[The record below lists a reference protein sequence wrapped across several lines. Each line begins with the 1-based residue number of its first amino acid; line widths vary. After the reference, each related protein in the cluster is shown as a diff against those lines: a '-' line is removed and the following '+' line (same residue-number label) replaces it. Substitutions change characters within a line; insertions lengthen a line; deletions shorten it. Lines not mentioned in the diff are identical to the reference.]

1 MSEFQKIIQEA
12 NFQSNSKNQFIQEL
26 LKDKVFC
33 LLMIVSRLIGFV
45 EGVVEAIFPDK
56 DNSLTQNTMTTR
68 FTYDIQTQQLVY
80 AIVDKDG
87 VCKYLTTSITDAI
100 KLTQQN

>member
-1 MSEFQKIIQEA
+1 MFTTKKTLYEVIVIGKQKRFAISKKKKMRKLLHHGLVE
-12 NFQSNSKNQFIQEL
+12 SSVTNSL
-26 LKDKVFC
+26 L
-33 LLMIVSRLIGFV
+33 
-45 EGVVEAIFPDK
+45 
-56 DNSLTQNTMTTR
+56 LTQNTMTTR

-100 KLTQQN
+100 RLTQQN

>member
-1 MSEFQKIIQEA
+1 MRKLLHHGLVES
-12 NFQSNSKNQFIQEL
+12 SVTNSL
-26 LKDKVFC
+26 L
-33 LLMIVSRLIGFV
+33 
-45 EGVVEAIFPDK
+45 
-56 DNSLTQNTMTTR
+56 LTQNTMTTR

-100 KLTQQN
+100 RLTQQN

>member
-1 MSEFQKIIQEA
+1 MYQRTSEKTLVT
-12 NFQSNSKNQFIQEL
+12 N
-26 LKDKVFC
+26 
-33 LLMIVSRLIGFV
+33 
-45 EGVVEAIFPDK
+45 
-56 DNSLTQNTMTTR
+56 LTYSFKQNTKGMTTR

-100 KLTQQN
+100 KLTQLN

>member
-1 MSEFQKIIQEA
+1 
-12 NFQSNSKNQFIQEL
+12 
-26 LKDKVFC
+26 VP
-33 LLMIVSRLIGFV
+33 
-45 EGVVEAIFPDK
+45 VVEVAHSTRKPLDNHPQRCYDK
-56 DNSLTQNTMTTR
+56 GTVKQNTKGMTTR

>member
-1 MSEFQKIIQEA
+1 
-12 NFQSNSKNQFIQEL
+12 
-26 LKDKVFC
+26 
-33 LLMIVSRLIGFV
+33 
-45 EGVVEAIFPDK
+45 
-56 DNSLTQNTMTTR
+56 MTTR

-100 KLTQQN
+100 RLTQQN

>member
-1 MSEFQKIIQEA
+1 MNGVSIPIRDADGQNNRRPLDNHGKPCY
-12 NFQSNSKNQFIQEL
+12 
-26 LKDKVFC
+26 DK
-33 LLMIVSRLIGFV
+33 GT
-45 EGVVEAIFPDK
+45 DK
-56 DNSLTQNTMTTR
+56 QNTKQMTTR

-87 VCKYLTTSITDAI
+87 TCVYLTTSITDAI